1 MCQSF
6 RCCKSP
12 TKRTRHG
19 HHLRC
24 TRMRHGGKGKC
35 NVNLSHQKG
44 LMWLSNKMES
54 LTPSLWHLLIRNM
67 NHSFGNGDF
76 VWSWLYSTYKIT
88 VIRFICV
95 YIYINIYTR
104 FVAALCHASTSL
116 QEVVLSSGK
125 LRDQGMPP
133 GSQVGA
139 PRDSGASL
147 GLGLFGLLAMW
158 WGWWEYNRGVP
169 NHTDLIFDTWDYL
182 CLKMWGILI
191 LYTSNLWHLIW

>member
-1 MCQSF
+1 MHMVNLKKVHQGKFYNSLTLVFHNSIPFNISSTSGWSYSLYVFMCQSF

-19 HHLRC
+19 NHLRC

-35 NVNLSHQKG
+35 NVNLSQQKG

-76 VWSWLYSTYKIT
+76 VWSWFYSTYKIT

-95 YIYINIYTR
+95 YIHTYIYSLIISAYKYQYSPR
-104 FVAALCHASTSL
+104 FGAALCHASTSR
-116 QEVVLSSGK
+116 ESSWALESCGTK
-125 LRDQGMPP
+125 ACHQG
-133 GSQVGA
+133 A
-139 PRDSGASL
+139 
-147 GLGLFGLLAMW
+147 
-158 WGWWEYNRGVP
+158 
-169 NHTDLIFDTWDYL
+169 
-182 CLKMWGILI
+182 K
-191 LYTSNLWHLIW
+191 

>member
-95 YIYINIYTR
+95 YIYIYTFCCCTLSRVYESTGSRPELWKAAGPRHATREPSRCTTRQRREPWFRAFR
-104 FVAALCHASTSL
+104 FAGNVM
-116 QEVVLSSGK
+116 
-125 LRDQGMPP
+125 RM
-133 GSQVGA
+133 
-139 PRDSGASL
+139 
-147 GLGLFGLLAMW
+147 M
-158 WGWWEYNRGVP
+158 
-169 NHTDLIFDTWDYL
+169 
-182 CLKMWGILI
+182 GI
-191 LYTSNLWHLIW
+191 